1 MTTSSVSESK
11 DILALPPPMQMPIS
25 PVFDSATASDL
36 ELQLCPASRL
46 DEPLGIL
53 YGALVALML
62 PLTLLGVLS
71 NALAIAV
78 LARARRATNRQMT
91 LLLQAL
97 SAGNTVMLAFAVA
110 CRSITDLYCF
120 TNPYASLSPST
131 LTARAAE

>member
-1 MTTSSVSESK
+1 MTATSVSQGK
-11 DILALPPPMQMPIS
+11 DFLALPPSMQMPSS
-25 PVFDSATASDL
+25 PVSDSATASDL

-46 DEPLGIL
+46 DEPLGTL

-71 NALAIAV
+71 NALAIVV

-120 TNPYASLSPST
+120 THP
-131 LTARAAE
+131 